1 MFKPDDFYCVQ
12 RFKEN
17 RRIANRHY
25 QQRVAPAEA
34 TATVA
39 EVPEWIPHTPEH
51 SPEPS
56 DTSGEEWIPHTP
68 EPSDTSGEESGNERI
83 IDLT

>member
-1 MFKPDDFYCVQ
+1 MRCPLCRIEFLPVFKPDDFYCVQ

-39 EVPEWIPHTPEH
+39 EVPEWIPHTPE
-51 SPEPS
+51 
-56 DTSGEEWIPHTP
+56 
-68 EPSDTSGEESGNERI
+68 PSDTSGEESGNERI